1 EQKSLLPTYYAFR
14 WLTVLCAQEFALP
27 EVIRLWDSVFADRSV
42 GEGGFEFLLDFCC
55 AMIICVKDELLDG
68 SFADNIKLLQ
78 NYPIQDPTIVLQKAY
93 GLREA
98 RLLAQLNGDSDAS
111 SDEEDYIPIGQ
122 KGRSNNHNDWL
133 SFAPR
138 NTFANANIFKR
149 TNNNS
154 NEPQKS
160 VFPFSIGNNSSATVQ
175 QRMHTVAGETR
186 SKASVLL
193 RKMKGAMSNMPTTGI
208 AAVQTKAA
216 PRLAGRFS
224 VWKRNTFTPTPS

>member
-1 EQKSLLPTYYAFR
+1 MSQLVYSYR
-14 WLTVLCAQEFALP
+14 C
-27 EVIRLWDSVFADRSV
+27 I
-42 GEGGFEFLLDFCC
+42 
-55 AMIICVKDELLDG
+55 KDELLDG

-78 NYPIQDPTIVLQKAY
+78 VNIYTKILLQLRALVLTCLLSLVKNYPIQDPTIVLQKAY

-111 SDEEDYIPIGQ
+111 SDEEDYIPIAQ
-122 KGRSNNHNDWL
+122 KGRSTNQNDWL
-133 SFAPR
+133 SFSPR
-138 NTFANANIFKR
+138 NTFANATFFKR
-149 TNNNS
+149 SNNNS
-154 NEPQKS
+154 NETQKS
-160 VFPFSIGNNSSATVQ
+160 VFPFSIGNNSSTSVQ

-193 RKMKGAMSNMPTTGI
+193 RKMKGAMSNVPATGI
-208 AAVQTKAA
+208 AAVPTKGA